1 MRLLNTTPRT
11 TSRLGGK
18 RLLAAVVTAIA
29 VAAVAAPL
37 SIADPGP
44 GSGTKQAEAADPGLL
59 LNTPEVPRISDGMYA
74 GFQFCDTG
82 QDPLVRSGSPT
93 LAATLE
99 SVAPPGTVET
109 PEDTQ
114 RPGHKVVFEV
124 HTADGKQVLRK
135 QATSQTSHDALYQ
148 IPEGKLSDGSF
159 RWRTKVQDGSTV
171 SQWTA
176 WCDFTVARAS

>member
-1 MRLLNTTPRT
+1 MRLLNTASRT

-18 RLLAAVVTAIA
+18 RLLAAAVTAVA

-37 SIADPGP
+37 SMADPGP
-44 GSGTKQAEAADPGLL
+44 GSGTKQVEAAGPGLL
-59 LNTPEVPRISDGMYA
+59 LNTPEVPRISDGSYA
-74 GFQFCDTG
+74 GFQFCGTG
-82 QDPLVRSGSPT
+82 PDPLVSSGSPT

-109 PEDTQ
+109 PEDSQ
-114 RPGHKVVFEV
+114 RPGRKVVFEV
-124 HTADGKQVLRK
+124 DKADGTQVLRK
-135 QATSQTSHDALYQ
+135 QATSETSHDALYQ

-159 RWRTKVQDGSTV
+159 RWRTRVQDGSAV

-176 WCDFTVARAS
+176 WCDFTVTRAS